1 VAHARVLAALGQREA
16 ARARLAQADA
26 LLASCADAGILS
38 RALSQAGR
46 APGLAAPRE
55 QPATGEQLS
64 DRELAVLRMLHS
76 ELSLRE
82 IGGELF
88 LSLNTIKTHT
98 RNIYLKLGASGR
110 EQAVARGRELGLL

>member
-1 VAHARVLAALGQREA
+1 MLAALGRRAA
-16 ARARLAQADA
+16 ARDPSRAGRGAAVQR
-26 LLASCADAGILS
+26 CPDAGIL
-38 RALSQAGR
+38 ACAVTQAGQ
-46 APGLAAPRE
+46 APGLA
-55 QPATGEQLS
+55 PARPPAAAGGELS

-82 IGGELF
+82 IGSELF

-110 EQAVARGRELGLL
+110 DEAVARGREQGLM

>member
-1 VAHARVLAALGQREA
+1 MLAALGQREA
-16 ARARLAQADA
+16 ARARLAHADA
-26 LLASCADAGILS
+26 LLSTCADAGTLA
-38 RALSQAGR
+38 RALAQAGR

-55 QPATGEQLS
+55 PHATGEPLS

-82 IGGELF
+82 IGSELF

-98 RNIYLKLGASGR
+98 RNIYAKLGASGR
-110 EQAVARGRELGLL
+110 DQAVARGRELGLL